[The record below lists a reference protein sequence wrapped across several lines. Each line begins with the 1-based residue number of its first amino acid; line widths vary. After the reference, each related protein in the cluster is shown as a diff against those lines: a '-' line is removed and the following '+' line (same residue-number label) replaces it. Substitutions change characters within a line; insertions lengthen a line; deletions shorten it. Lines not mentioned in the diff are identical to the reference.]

1 MTYRVCWSRDVQTPS
16 DCETFLAQVLQTNP
30 KKTVRSIVASIL
42 PTSLAAF
49 LCDAAHIDQHTNIS
63 SLKKGDRAALVR
75 LMTAYELDIGKNEG
89 FAKAEVSAG
98 GVPLHALD
106 LATMELRGA
115 FLIQTNTIY
124 THSPPHAH
132 KLTRGPPP
140 SLL

>member
-1 MTYRVCWSRDVQTPS
+1 MTYHVCWSRDVQTPS